1 MDTVSYAGLDV
12 RENRPRLRNGPE
24 TKVLAGCKDGATAV
38 CESTASTIADARD
51 SNILLEIT
59 PPMLHEIASLPP
71 ARMVKIFEVRYK
83 LAQGTYDLDERLD
96 AVLDRIL
103 TDINT

>member
-12 RENRPRLRNGPE
+12 RDNRPRLRNGPE
-24 TKVLAGCKDGATAV
+24 TKALAGYKDGATAV
-38 CESTASTIADARD
+38 CENIGSIIADAPD
-51 SNILLEIT
+51 SNILLGMT

-83 LAQGTYDLDERLD
+83 LAQGTYDLGERLD